1 MPAKRSLTLALAL
14 LLVAA
19 IPARASAFPEIT
31 VIDINTGN
39 SGADGS
45 YPYALTAL
53 GDYLYFSAADGT
65 HGQELWRTNGTTTEL
80 VEDINTNGIGGA
92 DSSYPSGFTAL
103 GDYLYFSAAD
113 GTHGEELWRT
123 NGTTTELVED
133 INTNG
138 IGGADGSYPL
148 YFTVFNGYLYFNAN
162 DGTHAQELWRTNGTT
177 TELVEDINTNG
188 TDFSDPYDF
197 TALNGYLYF
206 SANDGTHGR
215 ELWRTNGTE
224 LGTTLVANINTNGTD
239 GVDSSYLGNFT
250 AFGEWVYFSADD
262 GTHGRELWRTNG
274 TTTEIVED
282 INATGAD
289 SSDSSNFTA
298 FNGYLYFQAADGA
311 HGPELWRT
319 NGTELGTTLV
329 QDINTGT
336 GGADGSYPYA
346 LTALGDYLYF
356 LRGADTVNNLW
367 RIGSSGLAESVTPPG
382 TNPNFSCECYPL
394 SALNGRLY
402 MFLSSDETG
411 GELAYLD
418 EPTFVLPPTNRDGS
432 VWSTAL
438 VLLAAVTAV
447 AGVGLRMRG
456 APRS

>member
-103 GDYLYFSAAD
+103 GDYL
-113 GTHGEELWRT
+113 
-123 NGTTTELVED
+123 
-133 INTNG
+133 
-138 IGGADGSYPL
+138 
-148 YFTVFNGYLYFNAN
+148 
-162 DGTHAQELWRTNGTT
+162 
-177 TELVEDINTNG
+177 
-188 TDFSDPYDF
+188 
-197 TALNGYLYF
+197 
-206 SANDGTHGR
+206 
-215 ELWRTNGTE
+215 
-224 LGTTLVANINTNGTD
+224 
-239 GVDSSYLGNFT
+239 
-250 AFGEWVYFSADD
+250 YFSADD

>member
-39 SGADGS
+39 S
-45 YPYALTAL
+45 
-53 GDYLYFSAADGT
+53 
-65 HGQELWRTNGTTTEL
+65 
-80 VEDINTNGIGGA
+80 
-92 DSSYPSGFTAL
+92 
-103 GDYLYFSAAD
+103 
-113 GTHGEELWRT
+113 
-123 NGTTTELVED
+123 
-133 INTNG
+133 
-138 IGGADGSYPL
+138 
-148 YFTVFNGYLYFNAN
+148 
-162 DGTHAQELWRTNGTT
+162 
-177 TELVEDINTNG
+177 
-188 TDFSDPYDF
+188 
-197 TALNGYLYF
+197 
-206 SANDGTHGR
+206 
-215 ELWRTNGTE
+215 
-224 LGTTLVANINTNGTD
+224 
-239 GVDSSYLGNFT
+239 
-250 AFGEWVYFSADD
+250 
-262 GTHGRELWRTNG
+262 
-274 TTTEIVED
+274 
-282 INATGAD
+282 
-289 SSDSSNFTA
+289 
-298 FNGYLYFQAADGA
+298 
-311 HGPELWRT
+311 
-319 NGTELGTTLV
+319 
-329 QDINTGT
+329 
-336 GGADGSYPYA
+336 GADGSYPYA